1 VWLVAGS
8 THPGEEEQVVDAFG
22 VIREEIA
29 SARLLLAPRH
39 LERVAAVSAAL
50 AQRGIQVVRRSDGE
64 APRRREAVV
73 ILDTM
78 GELRAAYGLGT
89 AGFVGG
95 TLAPI
100 GGHNLLEPVAAG
112 RPALFGPHTANCEDV
127 ADLVLA
133 AGVGFRTDGAE
144 ELAGEFLRIARD
156 GRLRGE
162 VAGRAEALM
171 AEQQGASARCA
182 AAARELVGRER
193 GR

>member
-1 VWLVAGS
+1 M
-8 THPGEEEQVVDAFG
+8 
-22 VIREEIA
+22 
-29 SARLLLAPRH
+29 
-39 LERVAAVSAAL
+39 
-50 AQRGIQVVRRSDGE
+50 
-64 APRRREAVV
+64 V

-112 RPALFGPHTANCEDV
+112 RAALFGPHTANCEDV

-133 AGVGFRTDGAE
+133 AGVGFRTGDAE
-144 ELAGEFLRIARD
+144 ELAEAFLRIARD
-156 GRLRGE
+156 EKLRAE

-171 AEQQGASARCA
+171 VEQQGASARCA
-182 AAARELVGRER
+182 EAARELVGR
-193 GR
+193 GRAR